1 MEPRFHGLRYN
12 NIPAI
17 TINKGS
23 LTSFFFLFLD
33 ERNNTRLFLSSKNEK
48 KKTIIMNPC
57 DQQSFAQLKSYKNVW
72 FNGLTM
78 GISLTERKIF
88 PIIT

>member
-1 MEPRFHGLRYN
+1 
-12 NIPAI
+12 
-17 TINKGS
+17 
-23 LTSFFFLFLD
+23 
-33 ERNNTRLFLSSKNEK
+33 
-48 KKTIIMNPC
+48 MNPC